1 MKKTKLLIT
10 GASGFLGLNLCNL
23 LRGKYEILAIYNKN
37 NIKINN
43 IKKLKIDLKNKF
55 LIKKIIK
62 SFNPNAIIHC
72 AAISNIE
79 YCEKK
84 KQESYNLNVGAT
96 KNILEN
102 LKLNQ
107 KFIFI
112 SSDHLFA
119 GKKKTYDENSKVNP
133 INQYA
138 KTKVLC
144 ERLIKKNKK
153 NHLILRTNFF
163 GKALQKNYSFAD
175 WIYQSLL
182 KRKKIGLFN
191 DVYFSPL
198 HITTIAYC
206 INFLIKH
213 DKQGTFNLSSTQSL
227 NKYDFGIE
235 LANSLNLN
243 TDYINEISKKDLK
256 FLVKRPNS
264 MVLSNKKIKKL
275 IKKNIFNIS
284 YNLNKYINEI
294 I

>member
-1 MKKTKLLIT
+1 MKKIKLLIT

-43 IKKLKIDLKNKF
+43 IKKIKINLKNKF

-62 SFNPNAIIHC
+62 SFNPNVIIHC
-72 AAISNIE
+72 AAISSIE

-84 KQESYNLNVGAT
+84 KKEAYNLNVGVT

-119 GKKKTYDENSKVNP
+119 GNKKTYGENSKVDP

-153 NHLILRTNFF
+153 NYLILRTNFF

-175 WIYQSLL
+175 WIFQSLL
-182 KRKKIGLFN
+182 KKKKIGLFN

-198 HITTIAYC
+198 HITTLVYC

-213 DKQGTFNLSSTQSL
+213 DKKGTFNLSSTQGL
-227 NKYDFGIE
+227 NKYDFGVK

-243 TDYINEISKKDLK
+243 TAYIDKISKKDLK
-256 FLVKRPNS
+256 FLVSRPNS
-264 MVLSNKKIKKL
+264 MVLSNKKIKKI

-284 YNLNKYINEI
+284 YNINKYINEI